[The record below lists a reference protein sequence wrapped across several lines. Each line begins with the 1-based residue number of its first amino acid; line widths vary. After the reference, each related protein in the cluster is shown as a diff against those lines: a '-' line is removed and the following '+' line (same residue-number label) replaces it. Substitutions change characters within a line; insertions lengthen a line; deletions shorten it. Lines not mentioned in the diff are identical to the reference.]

1 MIQRLLA
8 LALILAPALCLAQET
23 SAPAPV
29 ETPWGA
35 MIGFLVVCVIATA
48 WTVWA
53 VFFKKDGGNET
64 SKD

>member
-1 MIQRLLA
+1 MIQRLFA
-8 LALILAPALCLAQET
+8 LVLMIAPALCLAQEA
-23 SAPAPV
+23 APAGPV